1 MKKSRFTETQ
11 IIAILK
17 EAENG
22 ISVPEICRKH
32 GLSSALFYRW
42 KSKYG
47 GLDVSSLSRI
57 KELESE
63 NNRLKRLYADRCLEM
78 DILKEALEK
87 KF

>member
-11 IIAILK
+11 IVAILK

-47 GLDVSSLSRI
+47 GLDVSALSRI
-57 KELESE
+57 KELEAE
-63 NNRLKRLYADRCLEM
+63 NSRLKKLYADRCLEM

>member
-11 IIAILK
+11 IVAILK

-22 ISVPEICRKH
+22 ISVPGICRKY

-57 KELESE
+57 KELEAE

>member
-11 IIAILK
+11 IVAILK

-57 KELESE
+57 KELEAE
-63 NNRLKRLYADRCLEM
+63 NSRLKKLYADRCLEM

>member
-11 IIAILK
+11 IVAILK

-57 KELESE
+57 KELEAE
-63 NNRLKRLYADRCLEM
+63 NSRLKKLYADRCLEM
-78 DILKEALEK
+78 DILRA
-87 KF
+87 